1 MSIVLNGGQGP
12 VINGDTP
19 DVGLANPMSATG
31 DLIVGGASGAATRL
45 PIGSTGYVPRVVG
58 GTVAWRELSAAG
70 LLADRPAA
78 AAGREGQRY
87 YATDAAA
94 GLELSE
100 CVHKGGATY
109 AWEVVSYG
117 VTATGVA
124 LTQAASATAGLTALG
139 VQDGPRLIPLFGYAT
154 ADSATPAVQAL
165 AGFTPADYAI
175 TGRTTVLTL
184 DAIGSVTG
192 AGLTGTLEI
201 LDSGGTVVASIDWTE
216 TTPTR
221 KTDAIALPVG
231 AEIYRARVSCTGV
244 TDPVTEY
251 ALLGGASL
259 SITWS

>member
-12 VINGDTP
+12 SINGDTP

-45 PIGSTGYVPRVVG
+45 AIGSTGYVPRVIG
-58 GTVAWRELSAAG
+58 GTVAWREISAAG

-87 YATDAAA
+87 YATDATA

-124 LTQAASATAGLTALG
+124 VAQAASATAGLTALG
-139 VQDGPRLIPLFGYAT
+139 GAAAADMPWSSTLAPSTAHTEDATTATLGSIPTTTDKGHALDLLVTAIQGDRSAQVAWRILAT
-154 ADSATPAVQAL
+154 VTNAAGVCTVRDVVVTPSDPGSAWTA
-165 AGFTPADYAI
+165 
-175 TGRTTVLTL
+175 TVDVSGTN
-184 DAIGSVTG
+184 IRVRVTG
-192 AGLTGTLEI
+192 AAATSLDWIAAGTL
-201 LDSGGTVVASIDWTE
+201 LVYGG
-216 TTPTR
+216 
-221 KTDAIALPVG
+221 
-231 AEIYRARVSCTGV
+231 
-244 TDPVTEY
+244 
-251 ALLGGASL
+251 
-259 SITWS
+259 

>member
-78 AAGREGQRY
+78 AAGREGQEY
-87 YATDAAA
+87 WSTDAAA
-94 GLELSE
+94 GLELSR
-100 CVHKGGATY
+100 CIHKGGATY

-124 LTQAASATAGLTALG
+124 LAQAASATAAAAAIEAPWSSTLSPSMVHTDDATVTTLES
-139 VQDGPRLIPLFGYAT
+139 IPTTTDKGHAIDLLVT
-154 ADSATPAVQAL
+154 AVQRDRSAQV
-165 AGFTPADYAI
+165 TWRI
-175 TGRTTVLTL
+175 T
-184 DAIGSVTG
+184 GSVTNAAGVCTVRNVVITSDDPGSAWAATVDVSGTSIRVRVTG
-192 AGLTGTLEI
+192 AAATS
-201 LDSGGTVVASIDWTE
+201 LDWIAAGSLLVYGG
-216 TTPTR
+216 
-221 KTDAIALPVG
+221 
-231 AEIYRARVSCTGV
+231 
-244 TDPVTEY
+244 
-251 ALLGGASL
+251 
-259 SITWS
+259 

>member
-45 PIGSTGYVPRVVG
+45 AIGSMGYVPRVVG

-124 LTQAASATAGLTALG
+124 LTQAASATAAAAAIEAPWSSTLAPSTVHTDDATVTTLES
-139 VQDGPRLIPLFGYAT
+139 IPTTTDKGHAIDLLVT
-154 ADSATPAVQAL
+154 AVQGDRSAQV
-165 AGFTPADYAI
+165 TWRI
-175 TGRTTVLTL
+175 T
-184 DAIGSVTG
+184 GSVTNAAGVCTVRNVVITSDDPGSAWAATVDVSGTSIRVRVTG
-192 AGLTGTLEI
+192 AAATS
-201 LDSGGTVVASIDWTE
+201 LDWIAAGSLLVYGG
-216 TTPTR
+216 
-221 KTDAIALPVG
+221 
-231 AEIYRARVSCTGV
+231 
-244 TDPVTEY
+244 
-251 ALLGGASL
+251 
-259 SITWS
+259 

>member
-19 DVGLANPMSATG
+19 DVGFANPMSATG

-45 PIGSTGYVPRVVG
+45 AIGSTGYVPRVVG
-58 GTVAWRELSAAG
+58 GTVAWRELSATG

-109 AWEVVSYG
+109 AWEIVSYG

-124 LTQAASATAGLTALG
+124 LAQAASATAAAAAIDAPWSSTLAPSMVHTDDATVTTLESIPTTTDKGHAIDLLVTAVQGDRSAQVSFKILASVTNAAG
-139 VQDGPRLIPLFGYAT
+139 VCTVRNVAIT
-154 ADSATPAVQAL
+154 ADDGGASGWAATVDVS
-165 AGFTPADYAI
+165 GTNI
-175 TGRTTVLTL
+175 RVR
-184 DAIGSVTG
+184 VTG
-192 AGLTGTLEI
+192 AAATS
-201 LDSGGTVVASIDWTE
+201 LDWIAAGSLLVYGG
-216 TTPTR
+216 
-221 KTDAIALPVG
+221 
-231 AEIYRARVSCTGV
+231 
-244 TDPVTEY
+244 
-251 ALLGGASL
+251 
-259 SITWS
+259 

>member
-19 DVGLANPMSATG
+19 DVGFANPMSATG
-31 DLIVGGASGAATRL
+31 DLIVGGASGAASRL
-45 PIGSTGYVPRVVG
+45 AIGSTGYVPRVVG

-109 AWEVVSYG
+109 AWETVSYG

-124 LTQAASATAGLTALG
+124 VAQAASATAAAAAIEAPWSSTLAPSTVHTDDATVTTLES
-139 VQDGPRLIPLFGYAT
+139 IPTTTDKGHAIDLLVT
-154 ADSATPAVQAL
+154 AVQGDRSAQVAWRIL
-165 AGFTPADYAI
+165 ATVTNAAGVCTVRDVVVTPSDPGSAWVA
-175 TGRTTVLTL
+175 TVDVSGTS
-184 DAIGSVTG
+184 IRVRVTG
-192 AGLTGTLEI
+192 AAATS
-201 LDSGGTVVASIDWTE
+201 LDWIAAGSLLVYGG
-216 TTPTR
+216 
-221 KTDAIALPVG
+221 
-231 AEIYRARVSCTGV
+231 
-244 TDPVTEY
+244 
-251 ALLGGASL
+251 
-259 SITWS
+259 

>member
-58 GTVAWRELSAAG
+58 GTVAWRELSATG

-109 AWEVVSYG
+109 AWETVSYG

-124 LTQAASATAGLTALG
+124 LAQAASATAAAAAIEAPWSSTLAPSTVHTDDATVTTLG
-139 VQDGPRLIPLFGYAT
+139 SIPTTTDKGHAIDLLVT
-154 ADSATPAVQAL
+154 AVQGDRSAQVAWRIL
-165 AGFTPADYAI
+165 ATVTNAAGVCTVRDVVVTPSDPGSAWTA
-175 TGRTTVLTL
+175 TVDVSGTS
-184 DAIGSVTG
+184 IRVRVTG
-192 AGLTGTLEI
+192 AAATS
-201 LDSGGTVVASIDWTE
+201 LDWIAAGSLLVYGG
-216 TTPTR
+216 
-221 KTDAIALPVG
+221 
-231 AEIYRARVSCTGV
+231 
-244 TDPVTEY
+244 
-251 ALLGGASL
+251 
-259 SITWS
+259 

>member
-124 LTQAASATAGLTALG
+124 LAQAASATAAAAAIEAPWSSTLAPSTVHTEDATVATLESIPTTTDKGHAIDLLVTAIQGDRSAQVAFKILATVTNAAG
-139 VQDGPRLIPLFGYAT
+139 VCTVRDVVVTPSDPGSAWTAT
-154 ADSATPAVQAL
+154 VDVSGTSIRV
-165 AGFTPADYAI
+165 
-175 TGRTTVLTL
+175 R
-184 DAIGSVTG
+184 VTG
-192 AGLTGTLEI
+192 AAATS
-201 LDSGGTVVASIDWTE
+201 LDWIAAGSLLVYGG
-216 TTPTR
+216 
-221 KTDAIALPVG
+221 
-231 AEIYRARVSCTGV
+231 
-244 TDPVTEY
+244 
-251 ALLGGASL
+251 
-259 SITWS
+259 

>member
-19 DVGLANPMSATG
+19 DVGFANPMSATG
-31 DLIVGGASGAATRL
+31 DLIVGGASGAASRL
-45 PIGSTGYVPRVVG
+45 AIGSTGYVPRVVG

-124 LTQAASATAGLTALG
+124 LTQAASATAAAAAIEAPWSSTLAPSTVHTDDATVTTLES
-139 VQDGPRLIPLFGYAT
+139 IPTTTDKGHAIDLLVT
-154 ADSATPAVQAL
+154 AVQGDRSAQV
-165 AGFTPADYAI
+165 TWRI
-175 TGRTTVLTL
+175 T
-184 DAIGSVTG
+184 GSVTNAAGVCTVRNVVITSDDPGSAWAATVDVSGTSIRVRVTG
-192 AGLTGTLEI
+192 AAATS
-201 LDSGGTVVASIDWTE
+201 LDWIAAGSLLVYGG
-216 TTPTR
+216 
-221 KTDAIALPVG
+221 
-231 AEIYRARVSCTGV
+231 
-244 TDPVTEY
+244 
-251 ALLGGASL
+251 
-259 SITWS
+259 